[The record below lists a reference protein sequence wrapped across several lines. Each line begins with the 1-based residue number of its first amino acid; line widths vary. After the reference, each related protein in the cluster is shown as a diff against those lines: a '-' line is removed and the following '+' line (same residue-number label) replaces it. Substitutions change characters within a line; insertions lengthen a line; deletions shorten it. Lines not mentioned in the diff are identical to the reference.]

1 MENGCDDQGE
11 RNRFVY
17 KFEMKMLSD
26 VFNQKKDIEKYKKR
40 KINHTMDEKI
50 CVNNQV
56 FKSGSDFYKSLS
68 KKTK

>member
-17 KFEMKMLSD
+17 KFEMKMLEEVLS
-26 VFNQKKDIEKYKKR
+26 QKKDIEKNKKR
-40 KINHTMDEKI
+40 KINHTTDEKI
-50 CVNNQV
+50 CVSNQV

>member
-1 MENGCDDQGE
+1 MENGCDDKGE

-17 KFEMKMLSD
+17 NFEIKMLAD
-26 VFNQKKDIEKYKKR
+26 AFNQKKAIEKNKKR
-40 KINHTMDEKI
+40 KIDQTTDEKI
-50 CVNNQV
+50 CVSNQV